1 MLLEKTKRSI
11 AENSIKVHL
20 WQVRAYVTRHDGT
33 VTESILYIDRPLQA
47 AQLRIVKARLKADGS
62 LQPESQEVGVSV
74 TLDWKQGGTYEP
86 EL

>member
-1 MLLEKTKRSI
+1 MPSTRLDAS
-11 AENSIKVHL
+11 KVHL
-20 WQVRAYVTRHDGT
+20 WQIRAYVTLPDGT

-47 AQLRIVKARLKADGS
+47 AQLRIIKARLKSDGS

>member
-1 MLLEKTKRSI
+1 MSI
-11 AENSIKVHL
+11 AENIAL
-20 WQVRAYVTRHDGT
+20 VRANIAPDGT

-47 AQLRIVKARLKADGS
+47 AQLRIIKARLKADGS